1 VNYAIFFAGSGQQ
14 ASDSK
19 YVYKDWATKLQHAG
33 YETLLCDGVGE
44 FGASTVTKRLKNML
58 GAKALTGAG
67 WAKIIQFAMGWLEGK
82 AAVAGDPEHVVVVGM
97 SRGGVEAVICANC
110 LNTRFQS
117 TPVFVFAIDP
127 VQGYHATNDGSFDM
141 RDRQNTVLGQY
152 PNILEWINHNRN
164 AGF

>member
-1 VNYAIFFAGSGQQ
+1 MNYAIFFAGSGQQ

-44 FGASTVTKRLKNML
+44 FGASTVSTRLKNML

-97 SRGGVEAVICANC
+97 SRGGVEAVSFVRPLRPRHRRALECRPA
-110 LNTRFQS
+110 RK
-117 TPVFVFAIDP
+117 TPGRSWARP
-127 VQGYHATNDGSFDM
+127 ATA
-141 RDRQNTVLGQY
+141 
-152 PNILEWINHNRN
+152 PP
-164 AGF
+164 AGE